1 VFGALLVMLASA
13 CNGST
18 APEPGEHETKHE
30 ETTESLRLVSTAPTA
45 ARTVAAAANAARRQ
59 AASAVAADPIRS
71 RKLSQ

>member
-1 VFGALLVMLASA
+1 MFGALLVMLTSA

-30 ETTESLRLVSTAPTA
+30 ETTESLRLVSTASTA
-45 ARTVAAAANAARRQ
+45 SRTVAAASAARRQ